1 MSTAEKKKG
10 SCSLL
15 RADHLQNQEKIC
27 WFRPMTASNLDD
39 IEAEACSRPAP
50 GLAAAQPTGT
60 ILRVRLG
67 PLASFLGGGHLENLC
82 TSRVFG
88 TWSGTDL
95 KMKSCRGQAVF
106 I

>member
-1 MSTAEKKKG
+1 
-10 SCSLL
+10 
-15 RADHLQNQEKIC
+15 
-27 WFRPMTASNLDD
+27 MTASNLDD
-39 IEAEACSRPAP
+39 SEAEACSRPAP
-50 GLAAAQPTGT
+50 GLAAAQPT

-95 KMKSCRGQAVF
+95 KMESRRGQAVF